1 MNAINCYL
9 PTDAE
14 VEFYVYG
21 GTNGGTYAFSIVNG
35 DKLRHVGGD
44 RLSEVAVAAG
54 QTITVRAR
62 YEAVSASGSEGDIVA
77 KAEFTEAE
85 THRHLEDM
93 HSGSRSGSRSSSF
106 S

>member
-62 YEAVSASGSEGDIVA
+62 YEA
-77 KAEFTEAE
+77 E

>member
-44 RLSEVAVAAG
+44 RLCEGTVGVG
-54 QTITVRAR
+54 QSITIRAR